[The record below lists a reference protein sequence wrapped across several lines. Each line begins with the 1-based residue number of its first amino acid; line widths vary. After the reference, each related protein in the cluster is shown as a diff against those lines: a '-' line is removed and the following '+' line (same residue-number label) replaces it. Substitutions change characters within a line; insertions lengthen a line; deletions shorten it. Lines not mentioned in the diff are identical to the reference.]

1 MPPAKRTT
9 STTAAETKDEAVKDQ
24 SEAPKTEASKT
35 ETKTESKTETKAD
48 TTQPKVES
56 GDENEPKGSPLAP
69 GEDGEPSR
77 ATRGLSSLN
86 DPAVNETDASA
97 ANAAKTPLS
106 KLKSAARVQV
116 RQFDTSGFGTNVL
129 DSLSDAEDRKKDSGK
144 K

>member
-24 SEAPKTEASKT
+24 PEAPKAEAPKTEP
-35 ETKTESKTETKAD
+35 KAG

-56 GDENEPKGSPLAP
+56 GDENEPKGSPLAS
-69 GEDGEPSR
+69 GKDGEPSR

-86 DPAVNETDASA
+86 DQAVNATDASA
-97 ANAAKTPLS
+97 ASAAKTPLS

>member
-9 STTAAETKDEAVKDQ
+9 STTAAENKDEAVKDQ
-24 SEAPKTEASKT
+24 SEAPKTEAP
-35 ETKTESKTETKAD
+35 KTESKTETKAD

-56 GDENEPKGSPLAP
+56 GDENEPKGSPLAS
-69 GEDGEPSR
+69 GKDGEPSR

-129 DSLSDAEDRKKDSGK
+129 DSLSDAGDSKKDSGK